1 MSDRLRRSVQAPQS
15 TVPATESRVGR
26 MFQEEEDRVQ
36 AKADKAHMPF
46 RFWLEPGAEC
56 EVTILD
62 ESLEAGFAR
71 PEHNLKG
78 ADGKY
83 GNIVPCIRNEAE
95 CPVCKSDRESTVVLY
110 LSVLVH
116 RPYTSKKTGEVKPH
130 SKMFLCLKRGQYA
143 DFARIEKTALKKYN
157 TLRGITLLLSR
168 DKEKNSYGTGMPIP
182 GEEGNVILDFY
193 GENDLV
199 ASFGH
204 KEIKNR
210 EGNKVIRPAND
221 DITPY
226 NYKALMPA
234 PDVDEFL
241 EEFGAGAAPGSR
253 RASKSYKEEE
263 DTEDQESTTAAVEEA
278 PRPRRRAAAP
288 VEEEA
293 PAPLRARRGRTAP
306 EKKETEEDEIDFS

>member
-1 MSDRLRRSVQAPQS
+1 
-15 TVPATESRVGR
+15 
-26 MFQEEEDRVQ
+26 MFQEEESRVQ
-36 AKADKAHMPF
+36 ARADKVHMPF
-46 RFWLEPGAEC
+46 RFWLEQGKEC

-116 RPYTSKKTGEVKPH
+116 RPYTSKKTGEVKQY
-130 SKMFLCLKRGQYA
+130 SKMFLCLKRGQYS
-143 DFARIEKTALKKYN
+143 DFARIEKTALKKHG
-157 TLRGITLLLSR
+157 TLRGVTLLLSR
-168 DKEKNSYGTGMPIP
+168 DNEKNSYGTGMPIP
-182 GEEGNVILDFY
+182 GEEGNVILDY
-193 GENDLV
+193 YPEADLV
-199 ASFGH
+199 KEFGH

-226 NYKALMPA
+226 DYKALMPA

-241 EEFGAGAAPGSR
+241 EEFGSGPAPGSR
-253 RASKSYKEEE
+253 KASKSYKEEE
-263 DTEDQESTTAAVEEA
+263 DEEA
-278 PRPRRRAAAP
+278 SEGVDEAPKPQRRRVVQQEAA
-288 VEEEA
+288 EEEK
-293 PAPLRARRGRTAP
+293 PALRSRRGRPAP
-306 EKKETEEDEIDFS
+306 AAADDDDDIDFS